1 MALQRGSEDLLP
13 VYQSCVF
20 RSDARVDSHW
30 HVARELAEHSL
41 SWKRGSVD
49 VAMYKRR
56 LQQIEMYV
64 LRYGAEVDVRPRPF
78 DEFALVH
85 VSLRGAAEMT
95 VDGVRIEVGEGRT
108 ALLAPRDDVS
118 LKWHAG
124 TEQLIMKLPLDLL
137 RSADPD
143 ANGELALLPAFVLP
157 SRLNSQWDLLVR
169 SLLNVARLPRESV
182 PNPAWLGHFERNVAL
197 FLLNHQP
204 DAASPTLVVSS
215 GHEDVCD
222 EDGASADVRRLDAM
236 LHYMQSRLS
245 APVSLND
252 LAAAAGVSVRT
263 LNALCHRHLG
273 ETPMNHLRN
282 MRLDAV
288 RAKLKLQP
296 GLSITATALDY
307 GFGHH
312 GRFSAYYLK
321 RFGELP
327 RQTGGQE

>member
-13 VYQSCVF
+13 IYQSCVF

-30 HVARELAEHSL
+30 HVSRELAEHSL
-41 SWKRGSVD
+41 NWKRGSAD
-49 VAMYKRR
+49 VALFKRR

-78 DEFALVH
+78 EEFALVH

-108 ALLAPRDDVS
+108 ALLAPRDDLS
-118 LKWHAG
+118 LRWHAG
-124 TEQLIMKLPLDLL
+124 TEQLIMKLPFELL

-143 ANGELALLPAFVLP
+143 ADGELALLPAFVLP
-157 SRLNSQWDLLVR
+157 SRLNSQWEMLVR
-169 SLLNVARLPRESV
+169 SLLNVARLPQDSA

-204 DAASPTLVVSS
+204 EGATHSLVTTPGYQYAGEEEGVSEDA
-215 GHEDVCD
+215 
-222 EDGASADVRRLDAM
+222 RRLDAM
-236 LHYMQSRLS
+236 LQYMQSRLS

-288 RAKLKLQP
+288 RTKLKLQP
-296 GLSITATALDY
+296 GISITATALDY

-312 GRFSAYYLK
+312 GRFSAYYLR

-327 RQTGGQE
+327 RETGGQD